1 MDRIKIDE
9 AIFRGYDIRGKVGSQ
24 LTAETYSLLGSAYAT
39 FLLKRGIY
47 ELVVARDSRRSS
59 MEFTESFIC
68 ALTDSGLNV
77 YDIGVTPTQ
86 MSYFAQYHF
95 LTKGGATI
103 TASHLPIEYNG
114 LKLASGF
121 SETLVSNEIEELKV
135 IVNTGQFTNLGKKGE
150 RWSVDIFEIYKED
163 ILKRLP
169 PLKKRLKVVVDSGG
183 GTTGPYLPKILESYG
198 LEVVTQNCEID
209 PDLSLGTPD
218 PTEKS
223 VLERLSGKVLEVGA
237 DLGFSYDCDG
247 DRMGVV
253 DSKGRVLWNDTL
265 VALFAMETL
274 DRMKGS
280 TIVFN
285 SLCSRMVSE
294 VISSSGGKPVM
305 WITGHSYIKQKVRE
319 TRSPFGGELS
329 GHFFFMDNFY
339 GHDDGAFSSLRLINL
354 INKFDKPLSDLVD
367 TLPSYKT
374 SPEIKL
380 GYPDTDKF
388 DFIKNSVSEWIKSEF
403 VGANFTDID
412 GVRADGD
419 DYMLIIRA
427 SQNGP
432 YITIKYEAKEEATY
446 KDLGQKIS
454 HFLKQD
460 SKVNWSEGV
469 NIEEISKF

>member
-1 MDRIKIDE
+1 MGQTKIDE

-24 LTAETYSLLGSAYAT
+24 LTPETYSLLGFAYAT

-59 MEFTESFIC
+59 AEFAESFIN
-68 ALTDSGLNV
+68 ALVDSGLNV

-121 SETLVSNEIEELKV
+121 SETLVSNEIEEVKG
-135 IVNTGQFTNLGKKGE
+135 IVNAGEFKSLDKKGE
-150 RWSVDIFEIYKED
+150 RWTVDIFEIYKED

-223 VLERLSGKVLEVGA
+223 VLERLSKKVLEVEA

-294 VISSSGGKPVM
+294 VVTTSGGKPVM

-354 INKFDKPLSDLVD
+354 INKFDKSLSELVD
-367 TLPSYKT
+367 LLPSYKT

-380 GYPDTDKF
+380 GYPDSDKF
-388 DFIKNSVSEWIKSEF
+388 DFIKNTVAPWMKSEF
-403 VGANFTDID
+403 AGASFTDID
-412 GVRADGD
+412 GFRADGA

-432 YITIKYEAKEEATY
+432 YITIKYEAKEEVRY

-454 HFLKQD
+454 QFLKQD
-460 SKVNWSEGV
+460 SNVNWSEGV
-469 NIEEISKF
+469 NIEEISIP

>member
-1 MDRIKIDE
+1 MGQTKIDE

-24 LTAETYSLLGSAYAT
+24 LTPETYSLLGFAYAT

-59 MEFTESFIC
+59 AEFAESFIN
-68 ALTDSGLNV
+68 ALVDSGLNV

-121 SETLVSNEIEELKV
+121 SETLVSNEIEEVKG
-135 IVNTGQFTNLGKKGE
+135 IVKSGEFKRLDKKGE
-150 RWSVDIFEIYKED
+150 RWTVDIFEIYKED
-163 ILKRLP
+163 IIKRLP
-169 PLKKRLKVVVDSGG
+169 LLKKRLKVVVDSGG

-198 LEVVTQNCEID
+198 LEVVTQNCEVD

-223 VLERLSGKVLEVGA
+223 VLERLSKKVLEVGA

-294 VISSSGGKPVM
+294 VVTTSGGKPVM

-354 INKFDKPLSDLVD
+354 INKFDKSLSELVD
-367 TLPSYKT
+367 LLPSYKT

-380 GYPDTDKF
+380 GYPDSDKF
-388 DFIKNSVSEWIKSEF
+388 GFIKNTVAPWMKSEF
-403 VGANFTDID
+403 AGASFTDID
-412 GVRADGD
+412 GFRADGA

-432 YITIKYEAKEEATY
+432 YITIKYEAKEEALY

-454 HFLKQD
+454 QFLKQD
-460 SKVNWSEGV
+460 SNVNWSEGV